1 MKDKRNKTGKI
12 KNKGSFNEVFGPDYF
27 DHIDS
32 LINRMKQNLEP
43 GFHKLP
49 SPFFYGFSVIKNSE
63 EESEIREFGSLYLAS
78 AGESGGEQKC
88 LIQKHKPLIYLIEKD
103 NEIYVTAELPGI
115 SKGQIILKAT
125 DSFLDLKA
133 SHGERKYSER
143 VLLPSKVDPDS
154 ARATCRN
161 GILEVILKVFD
172 AEKTVLVCV
181 E

>member
-1 MKDKRNKTGKI
+1 MKNKRNKKGKI

-27 DHIDS
+27 NHIDS
-32 LINRMKQNLEP
+32 LIIRMKQNLGT
-43 GFHKLP
+43 GFNRLP
-49 SPFFYGFSVIKNSE
+49 APFIYGFSVIRNSE
-63 EESEIREFGSLYLAS
+63 EESEIREFGSLYLVS
-78 AGESGGEQKC
+78 GDESGGEQKC
-88 LIQKHKPLIYLIEKD
+88 LIQKHKPLIDIVEKE

-125 DSFLDLKA
+125 DSTLDLKA
-133 SHGERKYSER
+133 SHGERKYSEQI
-143 VLLPSKVDPDS
+143 VLPSKVDPHS